1 MQYADYDFY
10 ANVYFGNSI
19 SPGDFPRLSAR
30 ASEYIYG
37 LTRGL
42 CENVPREQRDAVQR
56 AVCAVA
62 EAMLDEQHMTARS
75 FSAEKTVSSETVGSH
90 SVSYGSTS
98 PTGTEIEYLANRKKD
113 AVLLY
118 LSEIPALASL
128 FKVRSFKCI
137 HRTR

>member
-10 ANVYFGNSI
+10 ANVYLGNAI
-19 SPGDFPRLSAR
+19 EPEDFPQLSMR

-42 CENVPREQRDAVQR
+42 CEKVPQEQRGAVQR

-62 EAMLDEQHMTARS
+62 EILLDEQRMTARS
-75 FSAEKTVSSETVGSH
+75 FSQGQAVSSETVGSH
-90 SVSYGSTS
+90 SVTYGSAS
-98 PTGTEIEYLANRKKD
+98 ISGSEIEYLADRKKS
-113 AVLLY
+113 AILMY

-128 FKVRSFKCI
+128 FKVRSFKCT

>member
-10 ANVYFGNSI
+10 ANVYFGNAI
-19 SPGDFPRLSAR
+19 SPDDFPRLSAR

-37 LTRGL
+37 LTRGM
-42 CENVPREQRDAVQR
+42 CEKVPQEQRDAVQR

-62 EAMLDEQHMTARS
+62 DVMLDEQHMTSRS
-75 FSAEKTVSSETVGSH
+75 FSAEKAVSSETVGSH
-90 SVSYGSTS
+90 SVSYGSPS
-98 PTGTEIEYLANRKKD
+98 ISGAEVEYLNNRKKD

-118 LSEIPALASL
+118 LSEIPALADL
-128 FKVRSFKCI
+128 FKVRSFQCI

>member
-1 MQYADYDFY
+1 MQYVDYDFY
-10 ANVYFGNSI
+10 ANVYLGNAI
-19 SPGDFPRLSAR
+19 APEDFPRLSAR

-42 CENVPREQRDAVQR
+42 CEKVPQEQRDAVQR

-62 EAMLDEQHMTARS
+62 EVLQDEQRMTARS

-90 SVSYGSTS
+90 SVSYGSPS
-98 PTGTEIEYLANRKKD
+98 LSGAEVEYLNSRKKD

-118 LSEIPALASL
+118 LSGIPALSSL

>member
-1 MQYADYDFY
+1 MQYVDYDFY
-10 ANVYFGNSI
+10 TNVYLGNTI
-19 SPGDFPRLSAR
+19 DEKDFTRLSMR

-42 CENVPREQRDAVQR
+42 CDKVPKEYQEAVQR
-56 AVCAVA
+56 AVCSVA
-62 EAMLDEQHMTARS
+62 EVMQDEQRMTARS
-75 FSAEKTVSSETVGSH
+75 FSSEKAVSSETVGSH
-90 SVSYGSTS
+90 SVSYTS
-98 PTGTEIEYLANRKKD
+98 PSVSGAEVEYIANRKKE

-128 FKVRSFKCI
+128 FKVRSYQCI